1 MNVRKVLPVK
11 EKDFVLVKKRVL
23 ESWKSNTQIFKR
35 EKYKDSTFKP
45 NTITSCFLSQIQLL
59 PAPSLYHAQGT
70 KIGQTLCQQP
80 FTVQHI

>member
-35 EKYKDSTFKP
+35 EKYKDS
-45 NTITSCFLSQIQLL
+45 NLSQIQLL
-59 PAPSLYHAQGT
+59 PAS
-70 KIGQTLCQQP
+70 
-80 FTVQHI
+80 